1 MPRLY
6 SFYQLRVRFI
16 SALFFICSIAILGKM
31 LYVQSFQ
38 AADLREIT
46 LNAGFTER
54 SVKGS
59 RGNISDRN
67 GQILAETI
75 KTYTFWVNTQKE
87 ADVNA
92 IATLFSEAFN
102 QPLDSYQKLLLPTR
116 IHPVD
121 GTLMVLVNPQ
131 AQRSYQ
137 LKTPMGTPTH
147 SNNTADTSP
156 KIRRFYIDHT
166 EVTVEQYKNLHPDY
180 DETYVTGKKGCPSCP
195 AMGINWNE
203 AHQHCISAGKRL
215 PMEEE
220 WEIAAQG
227 PSKRSLPWGDKT
239 APHRANLV
247 GEEDGFLSVAPVG
260 SFPLG
265 AGPYG
270 AMDMIGNVWEWVDS
284 VHSSLFKD
292 PEPKKNK
299 TKTLRIAKGG
309 SWASQNQLAT
319 ISYRNVADGEMKNPT
334 FGFRC
339 VKTVE

>member
-1 MPRLY
+1 MSKRPQKEQGQIEQPAITKKKQKKKTQR
-6 SFYQLRVRFI
+6 
-16 SALFFICSIAILGKM
+16 SALP
-31 LYVQSFQ
+31 
-38 AADLREIT
+38 
-46 LNAGFTER
+46 
-54 SVKGS
+54 SV
-59 RGNISDRN
+59 
-67 GQILAETI
+67 
-75 KTYTFWVNTQKE
+75 
-87 ADVNA
+87 
-92 IATLFSEAFN
+92 
-102 QPLDSYQKLLLPTR
+102 DSYQKLLLPTR

-131 AQRSYQ
+131 AQKPYQ
-137 LKTPMGTPTH
+137 LKTPMGTLTH

-156 KIRRFYIDHT
+156 KIRLFYIDHT

-180 DETYVTGKKGCPSCP
+180 DETHVTGKKGCPSCP

-203 AHQHCISAGKRL
+203 AHQHCISVGKRL

-284 VHSSLFKD
+284 VHSSLLKD

-309 SWASQNQLAT
+309 SWASQHQLAT